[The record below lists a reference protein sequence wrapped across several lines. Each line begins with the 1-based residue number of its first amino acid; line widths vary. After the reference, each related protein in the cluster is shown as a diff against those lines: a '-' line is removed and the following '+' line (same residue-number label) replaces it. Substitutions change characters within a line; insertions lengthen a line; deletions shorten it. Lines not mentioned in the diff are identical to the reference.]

1 MAKKYPIRAIG
12 PTLPSMYTDKRLP
25 GNYDYGLSLFKP
37 DTGSCLKWLETKQDH
52 SVVYVSFGSIADL
65 PKEQMKEIARSL
77 INCKCSFLWVVRETE
92 QSKLPQDFTSELTE
106 EKGLIVSWCNQL
118 EVLSHRAVGGFV
130 THGGW
135 NSTLE
140 ALSLGVPM
148 VVMPRWTDQ
157 TTNAKLIAD
166 LWRIGVRVKSD
177 GNGVVTR
184 EEVTARVNDVMQG
197 ESGREIRRNA
207 VRWKEMVV
215 EAVGEGGSSDKN
227 IVEFA
232 TELRRI

>member
-1 MAKKYPIRAIG
+1 
-12 PTLPSMYTDKRLP
+12 
-25 GNYDYGLSLFKP
+25 
-37 DTGSCLKWLETKQDH
+37 
-52 SVVYVSFGSIADL
+52 
-65 PKEQMKEIARSL
+65 
-77 INCKCSFLWVVRETE
+77 
-92 QSKLPQDFTSELTE
+92 
-106 EKGLIVSWCNQL
+106 
-118 EVLSHRAVGGFV
+118 
-130 THGGW
+130 
-135 NSTLE
+135 
-140 ALSLGVPM
+140 M

-166 LWRIGVRVKSD
+166 VWRIGVRVKSD

-215 EAVGEGGSSDKN
+215 EAVSEGGSSDKN